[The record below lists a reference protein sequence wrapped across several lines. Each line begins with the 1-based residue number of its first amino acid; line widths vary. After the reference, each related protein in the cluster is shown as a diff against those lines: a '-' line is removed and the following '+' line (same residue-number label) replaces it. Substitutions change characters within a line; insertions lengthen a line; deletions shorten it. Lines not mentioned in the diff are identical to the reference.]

1 MRRSMHNLIRHSK
14 SMGFTMPQVN
24 ALFRLHHH
32 DQCSVRDLAEFLGVS
47 DAAASQM
54 VDKLV
59 DQGLILRIEDPQD
72 RRGKLLSLSPE
83 GNTIVQESI
92 KSRHAWVTDLAELF
106 TPEQEMSLTVAYEA
120 IDKKALA
127 AALAALR
134 STRYGREAARVGRV
148 EAGKPLVVGV
158 NDLGG
163 RRLIEMPYGEQL
175 PRIC

>member
-1 MRRSMHNLIRHSK
+1 MTLQSWVEVTMRRSMHNLIRHSK

-106 TPEQEMSLTVAYEA
+106 TPEQEMQVQP
-120 IDKKALA
+120 AL
-127 AALAALR
+127 LL
-134 STRYGREAARVGRV
+134 
-148 EAGKPLVVGV
+148 
-158 NDLGG
+158 
-163 RRLIEMPYGEQL
+163 LIEKIKQMETEYPGD
-175 PRIC
+175 CTHKHSD

>member
-24 ALFRLHHH
+24 TLFRLHHH
-32 DQCSVRDLAEFLGVS
+32 DQCSVSDLAEFLGVS
-47 DAAASQM
+47 DAAVSQM

-92 KSRHAWVTDLAELF
+92 KSRHAWVSDLAELF
-106 TPEQEMSLTVAYEA
+106 TPEQEMQVQP
-120 IDKKALA
+120 ALF
-127 AALAALR
+127 L
-134 STRYGREAARVGRV
+134 
-148 EAGKPLVVGV
+148 
-158 NDLGG
+158 
-163 RRLIEMPYGEQL
+163 LIEKIKQMEAEQ
-175 PRIC
+175 PGDCTHKHSD